1 MHFSL
6 SSEYAIHGLVYL
18 AINSPGEVTM
28 LADVSVALKV
38 PESTFRKVFQ
48 TLARSGI
55 VKAYRGAKGGYSLGR
70 PPGEITFRDIVEA
83 VEGGSPI
90 YRCLG
95 IRRSCELGSN
105 GCPINSAFVVIQ
117 ERVYSALEQVTL
129 QEVIDDVGSQHMR
142 IQWLAMNPKRCR
154 VAYQSHDTQDQ

>member
-6 SSEYAIHGLVYL
+6 SSEYAIHGLVFL

-28 LADVSVALKV
+28 LADVSRALKV

-55 VKAYRGAKGGYSLGR
+55 VNAYRGAKGGYSLAR
-70 PPGEITFRDIVEA
+70 APQDITFRDIVEA

-90 YRCLG
+90 YHCLG
-95 IRRSCELGSN
+95 EKRRCELGHN
-105 GCPINSAFVVIQ
+105 GCPINSAFGVIQ
-117 ERVYSALEQVTL
+117 ERIYTALQEVTL
-129 QEVIDDVGSQHMR
+129 QELIDSVNSQHR
-142 IQWLAMNPKRCR
+142 QVKWLGLDP
-154 VAYQSHDTQDQ
+154 